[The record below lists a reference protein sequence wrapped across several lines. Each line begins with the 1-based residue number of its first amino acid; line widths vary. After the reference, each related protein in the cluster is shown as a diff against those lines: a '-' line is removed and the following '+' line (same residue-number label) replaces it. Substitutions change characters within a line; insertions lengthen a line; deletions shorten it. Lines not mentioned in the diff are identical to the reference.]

1 MGNRILAVASIML
14 LASAVVLSS
23 PVKQTTGNPSSNKRL
38 LGAKECTW
46 GPSYWCSDIKNAKSC
61 GAVSHCIQTVWEKQ
75 QYPVDNDEICNICL
89 DMVKQARDQL
99 ESNETQADLKAVF
112 EGSCNLIPVKVV
124 KKECRKLADD
134 FIPELV
140 EALASQ
146 MNPNVVCSVAGL
158 CNNAEIDRLLAAQPA
173 TKRPTV
179 EAAEDSEDDEQGAE
193 QGAADDGEFTCAE
206 CGSIAGHIVSR
217 FRATD
222 RDRVLEGFLRVC
234 GQMSSYSDGCASLVL
249 TNFGEL
255 YGHLSRHLSADAVC
269 HLSGVCAG
277 RFHQHDEGQQQ
288 IEVRPMG
295 GVGVLP
301 VVLGG
306 DDVPCKLCEQLVDHL
321 RDVLIANTTELE
333 FKQVLEGLCKQ
344 TKGFADECNSLVEQ
358 YYREIYETLV
368 HNLNSSDACFMIGVC
383 PKGSGPAVG
392 PIMPLLPVAVAE
404 QHERDQLEREQKK
417 SNRRPLLGENEP
429 VLSAVEIAQAQLP
442 IDRLMGA
449 PSSMRLVENGKFC
462 TICEY
467 FMHFVQEALS
477 EPANED
483 EIKQAVSGTCNRLP
497 SSIRAECRS
506 FVDVYGDAVIA
517 LLVQSMDPR
526 QVCPTMRLCPAANDD
541 IEVFAPGTQV
551 VDVTIDAHAGGDKP
565 TCPLCLFA
573 VSQLEESVKTDRS
586 KDNIKSAL
594 GKLCTHLSPKLRL
607 ECSDFVD
614 TYTAELVEMLASDFT
629 PQEICVFLK
638 LCVDQRPDL
647 SLLGMELDYYDKRQQ
662 QGGQAA
668 VQPPAASGDVET
680 NEIPDITVNGQ
691 ITIDHVPMVSTPECL
706 VCEEMVKEV
715 EKRIKNK
722 KSKQQ
727 IKDALEHAC
736 DRLRKYR
743 TKCEKYIDQ
752 HSDQIIDLMMKEL
765 SPKEIC
771 HTLAFCIGKEVVDE
785 LDVDEALL
793 DYVVEPPAIV
803 EPAKELLSS
812 SDAAGPTNG
821 LEKNQPPQCA
831 ICEFVMVKLE
841 ADLADKKT
849 RSEIENAVR
858 SVCSRLPNT
867 VAKQCSKLIDQY
879 GDFIIKLLQTLP
891 PEKICTKLSLCVKE
905 MSLLEQSECKR
916 RNGFAA
922 NLALE
927 IVECGVCQGTVSA
940 LDDLLASEKLE
951 DQVAEYA
958 DRICNELPA
967 KHYAQCDRLLS
978 VYGISMLQQLRHS
991 IEREQVCVNIDLC
1004 SEMMQIEG
1012 ATTLMNPPEFASLEE
1027 SDEGSQE
1034 GPVGRKSAFLL
1045 GSNQCSWGPAY
1056 WCKSVAAAEECK
1068 SKDYCMERKLGIWS
1082 Q

>member
-1 MGNRILAVASIML
+1 MENRVLAVASILL
-14 LASAVVLSS
+14 LATAAVVSS
-23 PVKQTTGNPSSNKRL
+23 PVKQPTSSTNKHL

-46 GPSYWCSDIKNAKSC
+46 GPSYWCSDIRNAKSC

-158 CNNAEIDRLLAAQPA
+158 CNNAAIDKLLAEQQPA
-173 TKRPTV
+173 TKKPTAETAEDEE
-179 EAAEDSEDDEQGAE
+179 EAATALQDDV
-193 QGAADDGEFTCAE
+193 FTCEE
-206 CGSIAGHIVSR
+206 CGSIAGHIVDR
-217 FRATD
+217 FRASD
-222 RDRVLEGFLRVC
+222 RDRVLEGFLRLC
-234 GQMSSYSDGCASLVL
+234 GQMSSYSDGCSSIVL
-249 TNFGEL
+249 TYFGDL
-255 YGHLSRHLSADAVC
+255 YGHLNRHLTADAVC
-269 HLSGVCAG
+269 HLSGVCSA
-277 RFHQHDEGQQQ
+277 RFHQHDDDDKGE

-301 VVLGG
+301 VAGAAG
-306 DDVPCKLCEQLVDHL
+306 DDIPCKLCEQLVDHL
-321 RDVLIANTTELE
+321 RDVLVANTTELE

-344 TKGFADECNSLVEQ
+344 THAFADECNSLVEQ
-358 YYREIYETLV
+358 YYSQIYETLV
-368 HNLNSSDACFMIGVC
+368 HNLDSNGACFMIGVC
-383 PKGSGPAVG
+383 PKGNAPALGG
-392 PIMPLLPVAVAE
+392 PIMPLLPTAVAE
-404 QHERDQLEREQKK
+404 QHELEQKEQQHE
-417 SNRRPLLGENEP
+417 RRPLLGENEP
-429 VLSAVEIAQAQLP
+429 VLSAVEIQQAQLP

-449 PSSMRLVENGKFC
+449 PSSMQLVENGKFC

-497 SSIRAECRS
+497 ASIRAECRS

-517 LLVQSMDPR
+517 LLIQSMDPR
-526 QVCPTMRLCPAANDD
+526 QVCPTMHLCPAANDD
-541 IEVFAPGTQV
+541 IEVFAPTQV
-551 VDVTIDAHAGGDKP
+551 VQEAVTIEAHATATGNDKP

-594 GKLCTHLSPKLRL
+594 SKLCTHLSPKLRL
-607 ECSDFVD
+607 ECTDFVD

-647 SLLGMELDYYDKRQQ
+647 SLLGMELDYYDKHQQ
-662 QGGQAA
+662 PKK
-668 VQPPAASGDVET
+668 QPKLPETPSGDIET

-691 ITIDHVPMVSTPECL
+691 ITIDHTPMVSTPECL

-722 KSKQQ
+722 KSKEQ

-752 HSDQIIDLMMKEL
+752 HSDQIIDLMLREL

-771 HTLAFCIGKEVVDE
+771 HTLGFCLAKDVVDE
-785 LDVDEALL
+785 LEVDEALL

-803 EPAKELLSS
+803 EPPKELGSGS
-812 SDAAGPTNG
+812 PIVAPTSTATVNG

-841 ADLADKKT
+841 ADLANKKT
-849 RSEIENAVR
+849 QEEIENTVR

-879 GDFIIKLLQTLP
+879 GQFIIKFLQTLP
-891 PEKICTKLSLCVKE
+891 PEQICTKLDLCEKE
-905 MSLLEQSECKR
+905 LEMLEKSE
-916 RNGFAA
+916 
-922 NLALE
+922 LE
-927 IVECGVCQGTVSA
+927 IEECGVCQGAVAA
-940 LDDLLASEKLE
+940 LDALMGSEQLQQEHIAKN
-951 DQVAEYA
+951 V

-967 KHYAQCDRLLS
+967 QYYDQCDKLLS
-978 VYGISMLQQLRHS
+978 VYGISMLHQLQKS
-991 IEREQVCVNIDLC
+991 VAREQVCLNIDMC
-1004 SEMMQIEG
+1004 SEMMLTEDPVV
-1012 ATTLMNPPEFASLEE
+1012 ASSREFVSLE
-1027 SDEGSQE
+1027 SDES
-1034 GPVGRKSAFLL
+1034 VTDSAGRKTAFLL
-1045 GSNQCSWGPAY
+1045 GSNRCSWGPVY
-1056 WCKSVAAAEECK
+1056 WCNSEEAAEECK
-1068 SKDYCMERKLGIWS
+1068 SKDYCKERKLGLW
-1082 Q
+1082 QQ